1 MRSRNQRTLTIKERE
16 NISYVV
22 SCIEYFPLERKYF
35 IDKEINGVYFKL
47 YSVYKSDVEKYIRGK
62 MKRMYLGYFK

>member
-22 SCIEYFPLERKYF
+22 SCMGYFPLERKYF

-62 MKRMYLGYFK
+62 MKRMYLGYFN